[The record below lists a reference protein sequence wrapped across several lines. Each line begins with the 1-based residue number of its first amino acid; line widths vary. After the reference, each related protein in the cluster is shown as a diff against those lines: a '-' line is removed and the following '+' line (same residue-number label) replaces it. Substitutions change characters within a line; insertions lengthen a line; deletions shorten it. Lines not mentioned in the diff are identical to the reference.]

1 MAGLNLVE
9 FTSAHIPEE
18 LKNRGVSYNPN
29 LTSVVMKKLNLSA
42 PLSKDEM
49 ERLAQELRGIAENH
63 GNPEPAPRP
72 LEPAAPRP
80 VSDSPDVPQEATIS
94 PEQQAA
100 VKAQMDLALN
110 ALIQY
115 GSAYVA
121 EQSPV
126 AMRAMFEIGFAQ
138 GVGALAPADFTN
150 TEGGA

>member
-1 MAGLNLVE
+1 MADIKLVE
-9 FTSAHIPEE
+9 FTTADIAGE
-18 LKNRGVSYNPN
+18 LTRRGISYNAN
-29 LTSVVMKKLNLSA
+29 LTAVTMRKLDLSA
-42 PLSKDEM
+42 PLTGDEM
-49 ERLAQELRGIAENH
+49 TRLANELKAITTEH
-63 GNPEPAPRP
+63 GNPKPEPRP
-72 LEPAAPRP
+72 IPAGE
-80 VSDSPDVPQEATIS
+80 SPDVPQEATIS
-94 PEQQAA
+94 PDQQAA